1 MRVFCKKNRVL
12 AILYSFFSN
21 FVFIY
26 FLYSVYTKSLE
37 VIVDTNNDILAEYVG
52 ESREHLSHIEAI
64 FVGIQ
69 KTGETPPG
77 SINDLF
83 RAIHT
88 IKGSAGF
95 LGLTTIGT
103 LTHAMESLLDSL
115 REGRLEMTPP
125 ISEALIEGT
134 DMLNDMFD
142 DVDKSNNTDVNDLV
156 TTLKNLNSGTPAPA
170 PAPVADSA
178 PQAPH
183 EEPAPV
189 AAATAEPEKRSVED
203 VLSQFPEL
211 AAYVEQPG
219 KPAAPAK
226 EAKPAPVAKAEEP
239 KKAAAQT
246 QQGESNKHEDFLRIR
261 VDILD
266 RLMMLAGELVLVR
279 NQQLMH
285 LDQADAMFRSI
296 TQSLDSVTTEL
307 QETIMR
313 TRMQPIGTVFSR
325 FSRMVRELARKLGKQ
340 IDFASE
346 GDEVELDK
354 NILEAIGDPLT
365 HLIRNACD
373 HGIETPDDRVAN
385 GKPKAGKV
393 TLCAYHESGQIH
405 VDIKDNGKGLNRE
418 VIHRKVLEKRLKT
431 EDELSRMSDQ
441 DVINLVFLP
450 GFSTAAVV
458 TDVSGRGVGMDVV
471 KTGVEKFGGSV
482 SLSSIEGEGSTVKL
496 RLPLTLAIIPSLIV
510 QSGEERFA
518 IPQVNLEELVCL
530 YDKDAFTRIE
540 CAGAREVF
548 RLRDTL
554 LPMVRLRDALARE
567 KMFDEDTLSEVTEEN
582 SEARKEMAIK
592 YKEAEESGHS
602 VHYSLNFAVLR
613 SGNLRFGL
621 IIDHIHGSEEIV
633 VKPMHRAVKSITL
646 YSGATVLGDGKV
658 AMILDATGLA
668 RHYNVRD
675 VGGGKDGKKQQA
687 ATEDGAELRSLLLFS
702 NGGNEQF
709 GVSMQ
714 DVKRVEAI
722 ETAAIEKV
730 GSQEYITLDGIST
743 RVVRLEDGIQVQSS
757 VQPENMFFLIPQN
770 ARKPYGLLVEKL
782 IDSGHYEVKLNKE
795 SYQAEGVEGT
805 ALIKKKMTVLV
816 NLEQLMHL
824 VDGMWYGG
832 QV

>member
-1 MRVFCKKNRVL
+1 VE
-12 AILYSFFSN
+12 
-21 FVFIY
+21 
-26 FLYSVYTKSLE
+26 T
-37 VIVDTNNDILAEYVG
+37 DNDILAEYVE
-52 ESREHLSHIEAI
+52 ESREHLIKIEEI
-64 FVGIQ
+64 FEHIQ
-69 KTGETPPG
+69 KTGEVKLS
-77 SINDLF
+77 SINELF

-95 LGLTTIGT
+95 LGLISIGT

-115 REGRLEMTPP
+115 REGRLSITQPM
-125 ISEALIEGT
+125 SDALMEGT
-134 DMLNDMFD
+134 DMLSDMFD
-142 DVDKSNNTDVNDLV
+142 DVNKSNNTDVSELV
-156 TTLKNLNSGTPAPA
+156 SVLKALNSTAAVATLEPAPVLAAPVVEPAPEPVEQRSVADVLAQFPELAQFAEPEAAPAVQAPAPAA
-170 PAPVADSA
+170 PAPVA
-178 PQAPH
+178 
-183 EEPAPV
+183 PAPV
-189 AAATAEPEKRSVED
+189 TTAQVAPQDNKD
-203 VLSQFPEL
+203 ND
-211 AAYVEQPG
+211 
-219 KPAAPAK
+219 KP
-226 EAKPAPVAKAEEP
+226 
-239 KKAAAQT
+239 QDNS
-246 QQGESNKHEDFLRIR
+246 GKHEEFLRIK
-261 VDILD
+261 VDLLD

-285 LDQADAMFRSI
+285 LEQADSTFRSI

-325 FSRMVRELARKLGKQ
+325 YSRMVRELSRKLGKK
-340 IDFASE
+340 IDFVTE

-365 HLIRNACD
+365 HLVRNACD
-373 HGIETPDDRVAN
+373 HGIEDPDIRVAA
-385 GKPKAGKV
+385 GKSEFGKV
-393 TLCAYHESGQIH
+393 TLSAYHESGQIH
-405 VDIKDNGKGLNRE
+405 VDIKDNGKGLKVETIR
-418 VIHRKVLEKRLKT
+418 RKCLEKGLKT
-431 EDELSRMSDQ
+431 EDELSRMSVQ
-441 DVINLVFLP
+441 DILNLVLLP
-450 GFSTAAVV
+450 GFSTASSV

-482 SLSSIEGEGSTVKL
+482 SLTSVEGEGSVVKL

-510 QSGEERFA
+510 QSGDERFA

-554 LPMVRLRDALARE
+554 LPMVRLREALARE
-567 KMFDEDTLSEVTEEN
+567 KMFDEDALSEVTEQN
-582 SEARKEMAIK
+582 SEARKEMAVK
-592 YKEAEESGHS
+592 YKEAEESDHPI
-602 VHYSLNFAVLR
+602 HYSLNFAVLR
-613 SGNLRFGL
+613 SGSLRFGL
-621 IIDHIHGSEEIV
+621 IIDRIHGSEEIV
-633 VKPMHRAVKSITL
+633 VKPMHRAVKSIPL

-675 VGGGKDGKKQQA
+675 VGGGKDGKKQK
-687 ATEDGAELRSLLLFS
+687 ATAEDGTELRSLLLFS
-702 NGGNEQF
+702 NGGSEQF

-722 ETAAIEKV
+722 ETTAIERI
-730 GSQEYITLDGIST
+730 GSQEYITLDGVST
-743 RVVRLEDGIQVQSS
+743 RVVRLEDGLHVQSGS
-757 VQPENMFFLIPQN
+757 QPENMFFLIPQS

-832 QV
+832 QA

>member
-1 MRVFCKKNRVL
+1 VE
-12 AILYSFFSN
+12 
-21 FVFIY
+21 
-26 FLYSVYTKSLE
+26 T
-37 VIVDTNNDILAEYVG
+37 DNDILAEYVE
-52 ESREHLSHIEAI
+52 ESREHLSEIEAI
-64 FVGIQ
+64 FESIV
-69 KTGETPPG
+69 KTGEIEPG
-77 SINDLF
+77 AINVLF

-95 LGLTTIGT
+95 LGLTSIGT

-115 REGRLEMTPP
+115 RENRITLNQP
-125 ISEALIEGT
+125 IADALMEGT
-134 DMLNDMFD
+134 DILGDMFD
-142 DVDKSNNTDVNDLV
+142 DVNKSNEVDVSELV
-156 TTLKNLNSGTPAPA
+156 TTLKALNSDSGAPPTLAPAAPAPVAPAAQASAPAAPAPTPAPA
-170 PAPVADSA
+170 PAAAAPQERSVAD
-178 PQAPH
+178 
-183 EEPAPV
+183 
-189 AAATAEPEKRSVED
+189 
-203 VLSQFPEL
+203 VLKQFPEL
-211 AAYVEQPG
+211 AAYAPPEAAQAQPA
-219 KPAAPAK
+219 PAAPAP
-226 EAKPAPVAKAEEP
+226 AAPAPAAP
-239 KKAAAQT
+239 APAPAAPAAQHPAAQHSNGT
-246 QQGESNKHEDFLRIR
+246 AVPGHKEGESSKHEEFLRIK
-261 VDILD
+261 VDLLD

-285 LDQADAMFRSI
+285 LDQADTTLRSI

-325 FSRMVRELARKLGKQ
+325 YSRMTRDLARKLGKK
-340 IDFASE
+340 IDFVTE

-365 HLIRNACD
+365 HLVRNSCD
-373 HGIETPDDRVAN
+373 HGIEKPEERVAT
-385 GKPKAGKV
+385 GKPEVGKV
-393 TLCAYHESGQIH
+393 TLSAYHESGQIH
-405 VDIKDNGKGLNRE
+405 VDIKDNGKGMCRE
-418 VIHRKVLEKRLKT
+418 VIRRKCIEKKLKT
-431 EDELSRMSDQ
+431 DEELARMTDQ
-441 DVINLVFLP
+441 DILNLVFLP
-450 GFSTAAVV
+450 GFSTSTVIS
-458 TDVSGRGVGMDVV
+458 DVSGRGVGMDVV

-482 SLSSIEGEGSTVKL
+482 SLTSVEGEGSIVKL

-510 QSGEERFA
+510 QSGNERFA

-554 LPMVRLRDALARE
+554 LPMVRLREALARE
-567 KMFDEDTLSEVTEEN
+567 RMFDEEALSEVTEQN
-582 SEARKEMAIK
+582 SEARKELAVK
-592 YKEAEESGHS
+592 YKEAEEAGKPI
-602 VHYSLNFAVLR
+602 HYSLNFAVLR

-621 IIDHIHGSEEIV
+621 IIDRIHGSEEIV
-633 VKPMHRAVKSITL
+633 VKPMHRAVKGISL

-675 VGGGKDGKKQQA
+675 VGGGQDDNKQKTS
-687 ATEDGAELRSLLLFS
+687 TEDGIELRSLLLFS
-702 NGGNEQF
+702 NGGAEQF

-722 ETAAIEKV
+722 ETTSIERV
-730 GSQEYITLDGIST
+730 GSQEYITLDGVST
-743 RVVRLEDGIQVQSS
+743 RVVRLEDGLRVQAGE
-757 VQPENMFFLIPQN
+757 QPLNMFFLIPQN

-782 IDSGHYEVKLNKE
+782 IDSGHYEIKLNKE

-816 NLEQLMHL
+816 NLEQLMHI

-832 QV
+832 QA

>member
-1 MRVFCKKNRVL
+1 ME
-12 AILYSFFSN
+12 
-21 FVFIY
+21 
-26 FLYSVYTKSLE
+26 T
-37 VIVDTNNDILAEYVG
+37 DNDILAEYVE
-52 ESREHLSHIEAI
+52 ESREHLSHVEQI
-64 FVGIQ
+64 FVEIQ
-69 KTGETPPG
+69 KTGEVPSG

-95 LGLTTIGT
+95 LGLTGIGT

-115 REGRLEMTPP
+115 RENRLQMTKPVF
-125 ISEALIEGT
+125 EALMEGT
-134 DMLNDMFD
+134 DILGNMFD
-142 DVDKSNNTDVNDLV
+142 DVDNSNKTDTSELV
-156 TTLKNLNSGTPAPA
+156 ALLKKLNSDAPATAAPQPAPAAAAPA
-170 PAPVADSA
+170 PAA
-178 PQAPH
+178 
-183 EEPAPV
+183 PAP
-189 AAATAEPEKRSVED
+189 AAAPTAEPEKRSVAD
-203 VLSQFPEL
+203 VLKQFPEL
-211 AAYVEQPG
+211 AQYVPPEQAAAAAAPA
-219 KPAAPAK
+219 PAAPA
-226 EAKPAPVAKAEEP
+226 AAPVAPAPVAAPAAKKEEP
-239 KKAAAQT
+239 KKDAAAAASASVQVSE
-246 QQGESNKHEDFLRIR
+246 GPKHEEFLRIR

-285 LDQADAMFRSI
+285 SDQADATLRSI

-313 TRMQPIGTVFSR
+313 TRMQPIGTVFAR
-325 FSRMVRELARKLGKQ
+325 FSRMVRELARKLGKN
-340 IDFASE
+340 IDFATE

-365 HLIRNACD
+365 HLVRNACD
-373 HGIETPDDRVAN
+373 HGVEKPEERIAA
-385 GKPKAGKV
+385 GKTGPGKV
-393 TLCAYHESGQIH
+393 TLSAYHESGQIH
-405 VDIKDNGKGLNRE
+405 VDIKDNGKGMNHE
-418 VIHRKVLEKRLKT
+418 VIRRKVLEKKLKT
-431 EDELSRMSDQ
+431 EEELARMSEQ
-441 DVINLVFLP
+441 DLLNLIFLP
-450 GFSTAAVV
+450 GFSTATVI

-471 KTGVEKFGGSV
+471 KTGVEKFGGTVSV
-482 SLSSIEGEGSTVKL
+482 STVEGEGSTIKL

-510 QSGEERFA
+510 QSGNERFA

-530 YDKDAFTRIE
+530 YDKDAFTRVE

-554 LPMVRLRDALARE
+554 LPMVRLKEALARE
-567 KMFDEDTLSEVTEEN
+567 KMFDEDALSVVTEQN
-582 SEARKEMAIK
+582 SEIRKELADK
-592 YKEAEESGHS
+592 YKEAEEAGHPI
-602 VHYSLNFAVLR
+602 HYSLNFAVLR

-633 VKPMHRAVKSITL
+633 VKPMHRAVKSIAL

-675 VGGGKDGKKQQA
+675 VSGGKEENKKQK
-687 ATEDGAELRSLLLFS
+687 TTMEDGAELRSLLLFS

-714 DVKRVEAI
+714 DVKRVEAV
-722 ETAAIEKV
+722 ETSAIEKI
-730 GSQEYITLDGIST
+730 GSQEYITLDGVST
-743 RVVRLEDGIQVQSS
+743 RVMRLEDGLRVQSS
-757 VQPENMFFLIPQN
+757 SQPENMFFLIPQN
-770 ARKPYGLLVEKL
+770 ARKPYGLLIEKL
-782 IDSGHYEVKLNKE
+782 IDSGHYEVKLNKD
-795 SYQAEGVEGT
+795 SYQADGVEGT

>member
-1 MRVFCKKNRVL
+1 V
-12 AILYSFFSN
+12 
-21 FVFIY
+21 
-26 FLYSVYTKSLE
+26 E
-37 VIVDTNNDILAEYVG
+37 TNNDILAEYVE
-52 ESREHLSHIEAI
+52 ESREHLSQVESI

-69 KTGETPPG
+69 KSGEVPPG
-77 SINDLF
+77 SIDELF

-95 LGLTTIGT
+95 LGLLSIGT
-103 LTHAMESLLDSL
+103 LTHAMESLLDSV
-115 REGRLEMTPP
+115 REGRLEMTPQ

-134 DMLNDMFD
+134 DALNDMFD
-142 DVDKSNNTDVNDLV
+142 DVNKSNETDVSGLV
-156 TTLKNLNSGTPAPA
+156 SVIVGLNSGTAPAAVPAPQAPKPEPKAAKHAKAEAKKAPEPAAETVEKRSVSDVLAQFPELAEYVPPEQAAAAAASPA
-170 PAPVADSA
+170 PAPVAQEQPKKEAQQSSQ
-178 PQAPH
+178 PGEKH
-183 EEPAPV
+183 EE
-189 AAATAEPEKRSVED
+189 
-203 VLSQFPEL
+203 
-211 AAYVEQPG
+211 
-219 KPAAPAK
+219 
-226 EAKPAPVAKAEEP
+226 
-239 KKAAAQT
+239 
-246 QQGESNKHEDFLRIR
+246 FLRIR

-285 LDQADAMFRSI
+285 LDQGDSTLRSI

-340 IDFASE
+340 IDFVSE

-365 HLIRNACD
+365 HLVRNACD
-373 HGIETPDDRVAN
+373 HGVEKQEDRAA
-385 GKPKAGKV
+385 AGKTEPGKV
-393 TLCAYHESGQIH
+393 VLSAYHESGQIH
-405 VDIKDNGKGLNRE
+405 VDIKDNGRGMSRD
-418 VIHRKVLEKRLKT
+418 VIRRKVLEKRLKT
-431 EDELSRMSDQ
+431 EDELSRMGDQ
-441 DVINLVFLP
+441 DLLNLVFLP
-450 GFSTAAVV
+450 GFSTATAI

-471 KTGVEKFGGSV
+471 KTGVEKFGGTV
-482 SLSSIEGEGSTVKL
+482 SLSSIEGQGSVVKL

-510 QSGEERFA
+510 QSGDERFA

-554 LPMVRLRDALARE
+554 LPMVRLREALARV
-567 KMFDEDTLSEVTEEN
+567 KMFDEETLSEVTEKN
-582 SEARKEMAIK
+582 SEVRKEMADK
-592 YKEAEESGHS
+592 YQEAEDSGHPI
-602 VHYSLNFAVLR
+602 HYSLNFAVLR

-633 VKPMHRAVKSITL
+633 VKPMHRAVKGITL

-675 VGGGKDGKKQQA
+675 VGGGKDSKKQQA
-687 ATEDGAELRSLLLFS
+687 TMEDGSELRSLLLFS
-702 NGGNEQF
+702 NGGSEQF

-722 ETAAIEKV
+722 ETSAIEKV
-730 GSQEYITLDGIST
+730 GAQEYITLDGVST
-743 RVVRLEDGIQVQSS
+743 RVVRLEDGLRVQSS
-757 VQPENMFFLIPQN
+757 SQPENMFFLIPQN

-816 NLEQLMHL
+816 NLDQLMHL

-832 QV
+832 QA

>member
-1 MRVFCKKNRVL
+1 VE
-12 AILYSFFSN
+12 
-21 FVFIY
+21 
-26 FLYSVYTKSLE
+26 T
-37 VIVDTNNDILAEYVG
+37 DNDILAEYVE
-52 ESREHLSHIEAI
+52 ESREHLSHVEEI
-64 FVGIQ
+64 FENIQ
-69 KTGETPPG
+69 KTGEVKL
-77 SINDLF
+77 SSVNDLF

-95 LGLTTIGT
+95 LGLTSIGT

-115 REGRLEMTPP
+115 REGRLSVSQP
-125 ISEALIEGT
+125 ISDALMEGT
-134 DMLNDMFD
+134 DMLSEMFD
-142 DVDKSNNTDVNDLV
+142 DVNKSNSVDVSELV
-156 TTLKNLNSGTPAPA
+156 ATLKTLNSDTPAAPA
-170 PAPVADSA
+170 APVASAAPEPAPQATPA
-178 PQAPH
+178 PQAP
-183 EEPAPV
+183 
-189 AAATAEPEKRSVED
+189 AAEAEPEKRSVAD
-203 VLSQFPEL
+203 VLAQFPEL
-211 AAYVEQPG
+211 SRFVTPEQAAETKAAPTAPPAVAPAPPPKQ
-219 KPAAPAK
+219 AAPAG
-226 EAKPAPVAKAEEP
+226 PAT
-239 KKAAAQT
+239 QT
-246 QQGESNKHEDFLRIR
+246 NDAPASQDKHEEFLRIK
-261 VDILD
+261 VDLLD

-285 LDQADAMFRSI
+285 LEQADATLRSI

-325 FSRMVRELARKLGKQ
+325 FSRMVRDLSRKLNKK
-340 IDFASE
+340 IDFATE

-365 HLIRNACD
+365 HLVRNACD
-373 HGIETPDDRVAN
+373 HGVERPEERLAAGKSET
-385 GKPKAGKV
+385 GKV
-393 TLCAYHESGQIH
+393 TLSAYHESGQIH
-405 VDIKDNGKGLNRE
+405 VDIKDNGKGMSRE
-418 VIHRKVLEKRLKT
+418 VIRRKVLEKKLKT
-431 EDELSRMSDQ
+431 EDELARMNDQ
-441 DVINLVFLP
+441 DLINLVLLP
-450 GFSTAAVV
+450 GFSTASEI

-482 SLSSIEGEGSTVKL
+482 SLTTVEGEGSVIKL

-510 QSGEERFA
+510 QSGNERFA

-554 LPMVRLRDALARE
+554 LPMVRLREALARE
-567 KMFDEDTLSEVTEEN
+567 RMFDEDALSEVTDQN
-582 SEARKEMAIK
+582 SEARKEMGIK
-592 YKEAEESGHS
+592 YKEAEESGHTI
-602 VHYSLNFAVLR
+602 HYSLNFAVLR

-621 IIDHIHGSEEIV
+621 IIDRIHGSEEIV
-633 VKPMHRAVKSITL
+633 VKPMHRAVKSIPL

-675 VGGGKDGKKQQA
+675 VGGGKDSKKQKA
-687 ATEDGAELRSLLLFS
+687 VVEDGTELRSLLLFS
-702 NGGNEQF
+702 NGGSEQF

-722 ETAAIEKV
+722 ETAAIERV
-730 GSQEYITLDGIST
+730 GSQEYITLDGVST
-743 RVVRLEDGIQVQSS
+743 RVVRLEDGLRVQSS
-757 VQPENMFFLIPQN
+757 SQPENMFFLIPQN

-832 QV
+832 QA

>member
-1 MRVFCKKNRVL
+1 VE
-12 AILYSFFSN
+12 
-21 FVFIY
+21 
-26 FLYSVYTKSLE
+26 T
-37 VIVDTNNDILAEYVG
+37 DNDILAEYVE
-52 ESREHLSHIEAI
+52 ESREHLSHIEEI
-64 FVGIQ
+64 FESIQ
-69 KTGETPPG
+69 KTGKVKRN

-95 LGLTTIGT
+95 LGLTSIGT
-103 LTHAMESLLDSL
+103 LTHSMESLLDSM
-115 REGRLEMTPP
+115 REGRLTINQP
-125 ISEALIEGT
+125 ISDALMQGT
-134 DMLNDMFD
+134 DMLSDMFD
-142 DVDKSNNTDVNDLV
+142 DVNKSNSVDVSALVNTINS
-156 TTLKNLNSGTPAPA
+156 LNSGKADSAPPPADQPSPVQQEEQAPQETRSVKDVLAQFPELAGSLTPEQAAEANIAKPAAPAPA
-170 PAPVADSA
+170 PAPV
-178 PQAPH
+178 
-183 EEPAPV
+183 PV
-189 AAATAEPEKRSVED
+189 AAAAP
-203 VLSQFPEL
+203 
-211 AAYVEQPG
+211 
-219 KPAAPAK
+219 KP
-226 EAKPAPVAKAEEP
+226 VDSS
-239 KKAAAQT
+239 AQSADT
-246 QQGESNKHEDFLRIR
+246 STEGSKHEEFLRIK
-261 VDILD
+261 VDLLD

-279 NQQLMH
+279 NQQLMN
-285 LDQADAMFRSI
+285 LEQADATLRSV

-325 FSRMVRELARKLGKQ
+325 FSRMVREISRKLGKK
-340 IDFASE
+340 IDFVTE

-365 HLIRNACD
+365 HLVRNACD
-373 HGIETPDDRVAN
+373 HGIESPQERLAARKGDTGQV
-385 GKPKAGKV
+385 V
-393 TLCAYHESGQIH
+393 LSAYHESGQIH

-418 VIHRKVLEKRLKT
+418 AIRHKCLEKHLKT
-431 EDELSRMSDQ
+431 EDELSRMSEQ
-441 DVINLVFLP
+441 DLLNLVFLP
-450 GFSTAAVV
+450 GFSTASKI

-482 SLSSIEGEGSTVKL
+482 SLTSVEGEGSVVKL

-554 LPMVRLRDALARE
+554 LPMVRLREALARE
-567 KMFDEDTLSEVTEEN
+567 RMFDEEALSEVTEQN
-582 SEARKEMAIK
+582 SEARKEMAGK
-592 YKEAEESGHS
+592 FKEAEDSGHS
-602 VHYSLNFAVLR
+602 IHYSLNFAVLR

-621 IIDHIHGSEEIV
+621 IIDRIHGSEEIV
-633 VKPMHRAVKSITL
+633 VKPMHRAVKSIPL

-675 VGGGKDGKKQQA
+675 VSGGKDNKKQKIVGEEG
-687 ATEDGAELRSLLLFS
+687 TELRSLLLFS
-702 NGGNEQF
+702 NGGKEQF

-714 DVKRVEAI
+714 DVKRVESVETVAI
-722 ETAAIEKV
+722 ERV
-730 GSQEYITLDGIST
+730 GSQEYITLDGVST
-743 RVVRLEDGIQVQSS
+743 RVVRLEDGLSVQGSS
-757 VQPENMFFLIPQN
+757 QPENMFFLIPQN

-782 IDSGHYEVKLNKE
+782 IDSGHYNVKLNKE

-805 ALIKKKMTVLV
+805 TLIKKKMTVLV

-832 QV
+832 QT

>member
-1 MRVFCKKNRVL
+1 VE
-12 AILYSFFSN
+12 
-21 FVFIY
+21 
-26 FLYSVYTKSLE
+26 T
-37 VIVDTNNDILAEYVG
+37 DNDILAEYVE
-52 ESREHLSHIEAI
+52 ESREHLTHIEEI
-64 FVGIQ
+64 FETLQ
-69 KTGETPPG
+69 KTGEISLS

-95 LGLTTIGT
+95 LGLTSIGT

-115 REGRLEMTPP
+115 REGRLSITQP
-125 ISEALIEGT
+125 ISDTLMEGT
-134 DMLNDMFD
+134 DRLSEMFEN
-142 DVDKSNNTDVNDLV
+142 VDTSNNVDVSDLV
-156 TTLKNLNSGTPAPA
+156 SVLKGLNSGTAAPA
-170 PAPVADSA
+170 PAPEAAAAPAPEAAAPAPA
-178 PQAPH
+178 PQAPST
-183 EEPAPV
+183 ED
-189 AAATAEPEKRSVED
+189 KRSVAD
-203 VLSQFPEL
+203 VLAQFPEL
-211 AAYVEQPG
+211 AAHISPEQAAEAKTAPA
-219 KPAAPAK
+219 AAPAPAPAAAAPAPK
-226 EAKPAPVAKAEEP
+226 PAEAAHAAAKPANAPS
-239 KKAAAQT
+239 T
-246 QQGESNKHEDFLRIR
+246 SDGKHEEFLRIK
-261 VDILD
+261 VDLLD

-285 LDQADAMFRSI
+285 LEQADATLRSI

-325 FSRMVRELARKLGKQ
+325 YSRIVRDLSRKLSKK
-340 IDFASE
+340 IDFVTE

-365 HLIRNACD
+365 HLVRNACD
-373 HGIETPDDRVAN
+373 HGVETPEERLAE
-385 GKPKAGKV
+385 GKTDNGKV
-393 TLCAYHESGQIH
+393 TLSAYHESGQIH
-405 VDIKDNGKGLNRE
+405 VDIKDNGKGMSRE
-418 VIHRKVLEKRLKT
+418 RIRSKTLEKNLKT
-431 EDELSRMSDQ
+431 EDELSRMSEQ
-441 DVINLVFLP
+441 DLLNLVFLP
-450 GFSTAAVV
+450 GFSTAEKL

-482 SLSSIEGEGSTVKL
+482 SLSSVEGEGSVVKL

-510 QSGEERFA
+510 QSGDERFA

-554 LPMVRLRDALARE
+554 LPMVRLREALARE
-567 KMFDEDTLSEVTEEN
+567 RMFDEDALSEVTDQN
-582 SEARKEMAIK
+582 SEARKEMSEK
-592 YKEAEESGHS
+592 YKDAEEHGHS
-602 VHYSLNFAVLR
+602 IHYSLNFAVLR

-621 IIDHIHGSEEIV
+621 IIDRIHGSEEIV
-633 VKPMHRAVKSITL
+633 VKPMHRAVKSIPL

-675 VGGGKDGKKQQA
+675 VGGGKDNKKQTTMA
-687 ATEDGAELRSLLLFS
+687 EDGTELRSLLLFS
-702 NGGNEQF
+702 NGGSEQF

-714 DVKRVEAI
+714 DVKRVEAV
-722 ETAAIEKV
+722 ETSAIERV

-743 RVVRLEDGIQVQSS
+743 RVVRLEDGLHIQSS
-757 VQPENMFFLIPQN
+757 SQPENMFFLIPQN

-832 QV
+832 QA

>member
-1 MRVFCKKNRVL
+1 ME
-12 AILYSFFSN
+12 
-21 FVFIY
+21 
-26 FLYSVYTKSLE
+26 T
-37 VIVDTNNDILAEYVG
+37 DNDILAEYIE
-52 ESREHLSHIEAI
+52 ESREHLSHVEQI
-64 FVGIQ
+64 FVEIQ
-69 KTGETPPG
+69 KTGEVSPG

-95 LGLTTIGT
+95 LGLTGIGT
-103 LTHAMESLLDSL
+103 LTHTMESLLDSL
-115 REGRLEMTPP
+115 REGRLSMTEQ
-125 ISEALIEGT
+125 ITEALIEGT
-134 DMLNDMFD
+134 DILNDMFD
-142 DVDKSNNTDVNDLV
+142 DVDNSNNRDTSELIAL
-156 TTLKNLNSGTPAPA
+156 LKNLNSGAPAPAAPQPAPAAAAPAPA
-170 PAPVADSA
+170 PAAAPEGTRSVAD
-178 PQAPH
+178 
-183 EEPAPV
+183 
-189 AAATAEPEKRSVED
+189 
-203 VLSQFPEL
+203 VLNQFPEL
-211 AAYVEQPG
+211 AQYVTPEQQAEAAKAPAAAAPA
-219 KPAAPAK
+219 PAAPAPAPAAAPAP
-226 EAKPAPVAKAEEP
+226 EAKKEEP
-239 KKAAAQT
+239 KKDAAAAQAT
-246 QQGESNKHEDFLRIR
+246 EGSKHEEFLRIR

-285 LDQADAMFRSI
+285 LDQADATLRSI

-325 FSRMVRELARKLGKQ
+325 FSRVVRELSRKLGKN
-340 IDFASE
+340 IDFVTE

-365 HLIRNACD
+365 HLVRNACD
-373 HGIETPDDRVAN
+373 HGIEKPEDRKAA
-385 GKPKAGKV
+385 GKTEPGKV
-393 TLCAYHESGQIH
+393 TLSAYHESGQIH
-405 VDIKDNGKGLNRE
+405 VDIKDNGKGMNRD
-418 VIHRKVLEKRLKT
+418 VIRRKVLEKKLKT
-431 EDELSRMSDQ
+431 EDELARMTEADLL
-441 DVINLVFLP
+441 NLIFLP
-450 GFSTAAVV
+450 GFSTATVI

-471 KTGVEKFGGSV
+471 KTGVEKFGGTV
-482 SLSSIEGEGSTVKL
+482 SLTSVEGEGSTVKL

-510 QSGEERFA
+510 QSGNERFA

-554 LPMVRLRDALARE
+554 LPMVRLKEALARE
-567 KMFDEDTLSEVTEEN
+567 KIFDEDSLSAVTEQN
-582 SEARKEMAIK
+582 SEARKELADK
-592 YKEAEESGHS
+592 YKEAEEAGHPI
-602 VHYSLNFAVLR
+602 HYSLNFAVLR
-613 SGNLRFGL
+613 SANLRFGL
-621 IIDHIHGSEEIV
+621 IIDRIHGSEEIV
-633 VKPMHRAVKSITL
+633 VKPMHRAVKSISL

-675 VGGGKDGKKQQA
+675 VSGGRDESKKQK
-687 ATEDGAELRSLLLFS
+687 TTMDDGAELRSLLLFS

-714 DVKRVEAI
+714 DVKRVEAV
-722 ETAAIEKV
+722 ETSTIEKI
-730 GSQEYITLDGIST
+730 GSQEYITLDGVST
-743 RVVRLEDGIQVQSS
+743 RVMRLEDGLRVQSS
-757 VQPENMFFLIPQN
+757 SQPENMFFLIPQN

-795 SYQAEGVEGT
+795 SYQADGVEGT

>member
-1 MRVFCKKNRVL
+1 VE
-12 AILYSFFSN
+12 
-21 FVFIY
+21 
-26 FLYSVYTKSLE
+26 T
-37 VIVDTNNDILAEYVG
+37 DNDILAEYVE
-52 ESREHLSHIEAI
+52 ESRDHLSSIEGI
-64 FVGIQ
+64 FESIQ
-69 KTGETPPG
+69 KTGEVKLN

-83 RAIHT
+83 RSIHT

-95 LGLTTIGT
+95 LGLTSIGT

-115 REGRLEMTPP
+115 REGRLSMTQP
-125 ISEALIEGT
+125 ISDILMEGT
-134 DMLNDMFD
+134 DILGDMFD
-142 DVDKSNNTDVNDLV
+142 DVNQSNNFDVSELV
-156 TTLKNLNSGTPAPA
+156 ARLKDLNSGTDAPA
-170 PAPVADSA
+170 TVSA
-178 PQAPH
+178 PQAPQPASQAPQ
-183 EEPAPV
+183 PAPQ
-189 AAATAEPEKRSVED
+189 APQPAPQAPQDAPKAATGETGKRSVAD

-211 AAYVEQPG
+211 AQNAPPEQ
-219 KPAAPAK
+219 AAEAK
-226 EAKPAPVAKAEEP
+226 TTKAAKPAVAASSKTPSPALP
-239 KKAAAQT
+239 TSPQD
-246 QQGESNKHEDFLRIR
+246 KHEEFLRIK
-261 VDILD
+261 VDLLD

-285 LDQADAMFRSI
+285 LEHADSTFRSI

-325 FSRMVRELARKLGKQ
+325 FSRMVRDLSRKLNKK
-340 IDFASE
+340 IDLVTE

-373 HGIETPDDRVAN
+373 HGIETPEERIA
-385 GKPKAGKV
+385 AGKNDTGKV
-393 TLCAYHESGQIH
+393 VLSAYHESGQIH
-405 VDIKDNGKGLNRE
+405 VDIKDNGQGMNRE
-418 VIHRKVLEKRLKT
+418 VIRRKVLEKKLKT

-441 DVINLVFLP
+441 DLINLVCLP
-450 GFSTAAVV
+450 GFSTSEKI
-458 TDVSGRGVGMDVV
+458 TEVSGRGVGMDVV

-482 SLSSIEGEGSTVKL
+482 SLSSVEGEGSTIKL

-554 LPMVRLRDALARE
+554 LPMVRLREALARE
-567 KMFDEDTLSEVTEEN
+567 RIFDEEALSEVTDQN
-582 SEARKEMAIK
+582 SEARKEMSVK
-592 YKEAEESGHS
+592 YKEAEDSGHS
-602 VHYSLNFAVLR
+602 IHYSLNFAVLR

-621 IIDHIHGSEEIV
+621 IIDRIHGSEEIV
-633 VKPMHRAVKSITL
+633 VKPMHRAVKSIPL

-675 VGGGKDGKKQQA
+675 VGGKKDSKKQKTT
-687 ATEDGAELRSLLLFS
+687 TEEGTELRSLLLFS
-702 NGGNEQF
+702 NGGSEQF

-722 ETAAIEKV
+722 ETTAIERV
-730 GSQEYITLDGIST
+730 GSQEYITLDGVST
-743 RVVRLEDGIQVQSS
+743 RVVRLEDGLRVQSS
-757 VQPENMFFLIPQN
+757 SQPENMFFLIPQN

-816 NLEQLMHL
+816 NLEQLVHL

-832 QV
+832 QA

>member
-1 MRVFCKKNRVL
+1 ME
-12 AILYSFFSN
+12 
-21 FVFIY
+21 
-26 FLYSVYTKSLE
+26 T
-37 VIVDTNNDILAEYVG
+37 DNDILAEYVE
-52 ESREHLSHIEAI
+52 ESREHLSRMETL
-64 FVGIQ
+64 FVSIQ
-69 KTGETPPG
+69 KTGDVPPG
-77 SINDLF
+77 TINDLF

-95 LGLTTIGT
+95 LGLTSIGT

-115 REGRLEMTPP
+115 RENRLKMTQP
-125 ISEALIEGT
+125 IAEALVEGN
-134 DMLNDMFD
+134 DILNEMFD
-142 DVDKSNNTDVNDLV
+142 DVNKSNSMNVNDLV
-156 TTLKNLNSGTPAPA
+156 VLLKNLNTSPPGESVATAPVNAAAPAAVAPA
-170 PAPVADSA
+170 PAA
-178 PQAPH
+178 P
-183 EEPAPV
+183 
-189 AAATAEPEKRSVED
+189 AAAAEQRSVSD

-211 AAYVEQPG
+211 AEFVTPEQKSAMNAPAPTAAAPVAA
-219 KPAAPAK
+219 PAAPAPV
-226 EAKPAPVAKAEEP
+226 AAAPAP
-239 KKAAAQT
+239 AAAHPAPALHDAPSAALH
-246 QQGESNKHEDFLRIR
+246 GGSSEKHEEFLRIR

-285 LDQADAMFRSI
+285 SEQADPTLRSI

-325 FSRMVRELARKLGKQ
+325 FSRMVRDLSRKLGKT
-340 IDFASE
+340 IDFVTE

-365 HLIRNACD
+365 HLVRNACD
-373 HGIETPDDRVAN
+373 HGVEKDEIRKEEGKTEPGRV
-385 GKPKAGKV
+385 V
-393 TLCAYHESGQIH
+393 LSAYHESGQIH

-418 VIHRKVLEKRLKT
+418 LIRRKVLDKKLKT
-431 EDELSRMSDQ
+431 EDELARMTDQ
-441 DVINLVFLP
+441 DLINLVFLP
-450 GFSTAAVV
+450 GFSTASVI

-482 SLSSIEGEGSTVKL
+482 FISSIEGQGSTVKL

-530 YDKDAFTRIE
+530 YDKDSFTRIE

-554 LPMVRLRDALARE
+554 LPMVRLRESLARE
-567 KMFDEDTLSEVTEEN
+567 RIFDEDALSEVTEQN
-582 SEARKEMAIK
+582 SEARKELATK
-592 YKEAEESGHS
+592 YKEAEESGHPIHCS
-602 VHYSLNFAVLR
+602 VNFAVLR
-613 SGNLRFGL
+613 AGNLRFGL
-621 IIDHIHGSEEIV
+621 IIDRIHGSEEIV
-633 VKPMHRAVKSITL
+633 VKPMHRAVKSISL

-658 AMILDATGLA
+658 AMILDAMGLA

-675 VGGGKDGKKQQA
+675 VNGGKDTDDNKKMSA
-687 ATEDGAELRSLLLFS
+687 VEDGAELRSLLLFS

-722 ETAAIEKV
+722 STLNIERV

-743 RVVRLEDGIQVQSS
+743 RVVRLEDGLNVQSGS
-757 VQPENMFFLIPQN
+757 QPENMFLLIPQN

-832 QV
+832 QA

>member
-1 MRVFCKKNRVL
+1 ILITEVFVE
-12 AILYSFFSN
+12 
-21 FVFIY
+21 
-26 FLYSVYTKSLE
+26 T
-37 VIVDTNNDILAEYVG
+37 DNDILAEYVE
-52 ESREHLSHIEAI
+52 ESREHLIKIEEI
-64 FVGIQ
+64 FEHIQ
-69 KTGETPPG
+69 KTGEVKLN
-77 SINDLF
+77 SINELF

-95 LGLTTIGT
+95 LGLTSIGT

-115 REGRLEMTPP
+115 REGRLSITQPM
-125 ISEALIEGT
+125 SDALMEGT
-134 DMLNDMFD
+134 DMLSDMFD
-142 DVDKSNNTDVNDLV
+142 DVNKSNNVNVSELV
-156 TTLKNLNSGTPAPA
+156 TILKDLNSGNVPEAVAPA
-170 PAPVADSA
+170 P
-178 PQAPH
+178 QAQ
-183 EEPAPV
+183 
-189 AAATAEPEKRSVED
+189 AEPEPVEEKRSVAD
-203 VLSQFPEL
+203 VLAQFPEL
-211 AAYVEQPG
+211 AQFAAAEPA
-219 KPAAPAK
+219 PAAPASEPK
-226 EAKPAPVAKAEEP
+226 PVATPTPAAPAP
-239 KKAAAQT
+239 T
-246 QQGESNKHEDFLRIR
+246 QDDGSKQQENGGKHEEFLRIK
-261 VDILD
+261 VDLLD

-285 LDQADAMFRSI
+285 LEQADSTFRSI

-325 FSRMVRELARKLGKQ
+325 FSRMVRELSRKLGKK
-340 IDFASE
+340 IDFETE

-365 HLIRNACD
+365 HLVRNACD
-373 HGIETPDDRVAN
+373 HGVENPEDRIAA
-385 GKPKAGKV
+385 GKSEFGKV
-393 TLCAYHESGQIH
+393 TLSAYHESGQIH
-405 VDIKDNGKGLNRE
+405 VDIKDDGKGLKKE
-418 VIHRKVLEKRLKT
+418 VIRRKCLEKGLKT
-431 EDELSRMSDQ
+431 EDEISRMSEQ
-441 DVINLVFLP
+441 DILNLVLLP
-450 GFSTAAVV
+450 GFSTASSI

-482 SLSSIEGEGSTVKL
+482 SLTSIEGEGSVVKL

-510 QSGEERFA
+510 QSGDERFA

-554 LPMVRLRDALARE
+554 LPMVRLREALARE
-567 KMFDEDTLSEVTEEN
+567 KMFDEDTLSEVTEQN
-582 SEARKEMAIK
+582 SEARKEMAEK
-592 YKEAEESGHS
+592 YKEAEEGGHPI
-602 VHYSLNFAVLR
+602 HYSLNFAVLR
-613 SGNLRFGL
+613 SGSLRFGL
-621 IIDHIHGSEEIV
+621 IIDRIHGSEEIV
-633 VKPMHRAVKSITL
+633 VKPMHRAVKSIPL

-675 VGGGKDGKKQQA
+675 VGGGKDNKKQKA
-687 ATEDGAELRSLLLFS
+687 TTEDGTELRSLLLFS
-702 NGGNEQF
+702 NGGKEQF

-722 ETAAIEKV
+722 ETVAIERI
-730 GSQEYITLDGIST
+730 GSQEYITLDGVST
-743 RVVRLEDGIQVQSS
+743 RVVRLEDGLHVQSS
-757 VQPENMFFLIPQN
+757 EQPENMFFLIPQN

-832 QV
+832 QA

>member
-1 MRVFCKKNRVL
+1 ME
-12 AILYSFFSN
+12 
-21 FVFIY
+21 
-26 FLYSVYTKSLE
+26 T
-37 VIVDTNNDILAEYVG
+37 DNDILAEYIE
-52 ESREHLSHIEAI
+52 ESREHLSHVEQI
-64 FVGIQ
+64 FVEIQ
-69 KTGETPPG
+69 KTGQVSPG

-95 LGLTTIGT
+95 LGLTGIGT
-103 LTHAMESLLDSL
+103 LTHTMESLLDSL
-115 REGRLEMTPP
+115 RENRLAMTEQ
-125 ISEALIEGT
+125 ITEALIEGT
-134 DMLNDMFD
+134 DILNDMFD
-142 DVDKSNNTDVNDLV
+142 DVDNSNSRDTSALIAL
-156 TTLKNLNSGTPAPA
+156 LKNLNSGAPA
-170 PAPVADSA
+170 PAA
-178 PQAPH
+178 PQPAAAA
-183 EEPAPV
+183 PAP
-189 AAATAEPEKRSVED
+189 AAAPAAAPEEKRSVAD
-203 VLSQFPEL
+203 VLNQFPEL
-211 AAYVEQPG
+211 AQYVTPEQQAEAAKAAPAAAAPA
-219 KPAAPAK
+219 PAAPPPPAAAAK
-226 EAKPAPVAKAEEP
+226 KEEP
-239 KKAAAQT
+239 KKDAGAPSAE
-246 QQGESNKHEDFLRIR
+246 GSKHEEFLRIR

-285 LDQADAMFRSI
+285 LDQADATLRSI

-325 FSRMVRELARKLGKQ
+325 FSRVVRELSRKLSKN
-340 IDFASE
+340 IEFVTE

-365 HLIRNACD
+365 HLVRNACD
-373 HGIETPDDRVAN
+373 HGIEKPEDRKA
-385 GKPKAGKV
+385 AGKTDPGRV
-393 TLCAYHESGQIH
+393 TLSAYHESGQIH
-405 VDIKDNGKGLNRE
+405 VDIKDNGKGMNRD
-418 VIHRKVLEKRLKT
+418 VIRRKVLEKKLKT
-431 EDELSRMSDQ
+431 EDELARMSEADLL
-441 DVINLVFLP
+441 NLIFLP
-450 GFSTAAVV
+450 GFSTAQVI

-471 KTGVEKFGGSV
+471 KTGVEKFGGTV
-482 SLSSIEGEGSTVKL
+482 SLTSVEGEGSTVKL

-510 QSGEERFA
+510 QSGNERFA
-518 IPQVNLEELVCL
+518 IAQGNLEGLGCL
-530 YDKDAFTRIE
+530 YDTDAFTRVE

-554 LPMVRLRDALARE
+554 LPRVRLKEALARE
-567 KMFDEDTLSEVTEEN
+567 KMFDEDALSVVTEQN
-582 SEARKEMAIK
+582 SEARKELADK
-592 YKEAEESGHS
+592 YKEAEEAGHPI
-602 VHYSLNFAVLR
+602 HYSLNFAVLR

-633 VKPMHRAVKSITL
+633 VKPMHRAVKGISL

-675 VGGGKDGKKQQA
+675 VSGGREEGKKQK
-687 ATEDGAELRSLLLFS
+687 TTMDDGTELRSLLLFS

-714 DVKRVEAI
+714 DVKRVEAV
-722 ETAAIEKV
+722 ETSSIEKI
-730 GSQEYITLDGIST
+730 GAQEYITLDGVST
-743 RVVRLEDGIQVQSS
+743 RVVRLEDGLRVQSS
-757 VQPENMFFLIPQN
+757 SQPENMFFLIPQN
-770 ARKPYGLLVEKL
+770 ARKPYGLLIEKL
-782 IDSGHYEVKLNKE
+782 IDSGHYEVKLNRD
-795 SYQAEGVEGT
+795 SYQADGVEGT

>member
-1 MRVFCKKNRVL
+1 VETDK
-12 AILYSFFSN
+12 
-21 FVFIY
+21 
-26 FLYSVYTKSLE
+26 
-37 VIVDTNNDILAEYVG
+37 DNDILAEYVE
-52 ESREHLSHIEAI
+52 ESREHLSHMEQI

-69 KTGETPPG
+69 KTGEIPSG

-88 IKGSAGF
+88 IKGSSGF
-95 LGLTTIGT
+95 LGLTVIGT

-115 REGRLEMTPP
+115 RENRLPMTSQ
-125 ISEALIEGT
+125 ITEALIEGT
-134 DMLNDMFD
+134 DILNNMFD
-142 DVDKSNNTDVNDLV
+142 DVNKSNGVDVNELV
-156 TTLKNLNSGTPAPA
+156 ATLKALNSDGSVPQASQP
-170 PAPVADSA
+170 A
-178 PQAPH
+178 PQAS
-183 EEPAPV
+183 PV
-189 AAATAEPEKRSVED
+189 PTDEAEKRSVAD
-203 VLSQFPEL
+203 VLNQFPEL
-211 AAYVEQPG
+211 ADLVTPEQL
-219 KPAAPAK
+219 
-226 EAKPAPVAKAEEP
+226 AED
-239 KKAAAQT
+239 KKVQKVQKTQKAAIQAQAAKKEDVKKDANV
-246 QQGESNKHEDFLRIR
+246 QQATDGRHEEFLRIR

-285 LDQADAMFRSI
+285 LDQADTMFRSI

-325 FSRMVRELARKLGKQ
+325 YSRMVRDLARKLSKN
-340 IDFASE
+340 IDFVTE

-365 HLIRNACD
+365 HLVRNACD
-373 HGIETPDDRVAN
+373 HGIEKPEERAAA
-385 GKPKAGKV
+385 GKTEPGKV
-393 TLCAYHESGQIH
+393 TLSAYHESGQIH
-405 VDIKDNGKGLNRE
+405 VDIKDNGSGLNRE
-418 VIHRKVLEKRLKT
+418 VIRRKVLDKRLKT
-431 EDELSRMSDQ
+431 EDELSRMSEQ
-441 DVINLVFLP
+441 DLLNLVFLP
-450 GFSTAAVV
+450 GFSTATVI

-471 KTGVEKFGGSV
+471 KTGVEKFGGTV
-482 SLSSIEGEGSTVKL
+482 SLSSIEGEGSVVKL

-510 QSGEERFA
+510 QSGNERFA

-554 LPMVRLRDALARE
+554 LPMVRLKEALSHE
-567 KMFDEDTLSEVTEEN
+567 KMFDEDTLSEVTEQN
-582 SEARKEMAIK
+582 SEARKELAIK
-592 YKEAEESGHS
+592 YKEAEEGGHQI
-602 VHYSLNFAVLR
+602 HYSLNFAVLR

-633 VKPMHRAVKSITL
+633 VKPMHRAVKSISL

-675 VGGGKDGKKQQA
+675 VAGGRDGKKQQT

-702 NGGNEQF
+702 NGGKEQF

-714 DVKRVEAI
+714 DVKRVEAV
-722 ETAAIEKV
+722 ETSAIERI
-730 GSQEYITLDGIST
+730 GSQEYITLDGVST
-743 RVVRLEDGIQVQSS
+743 RVVRLEDGLRVQSS
-757 VQPENMFFLIPQN
+757 NQPENMFFLIPQN
-770 ARKPYGLLVEKL
+770 ARKPYGLLIEKL

-795 SYQAEGVEGT
+795 SYQAAGVEGT

>member
-1 MRVFCKKNRVL
+1 V
-12 AILYSFFSN
+12 
-21 FVFIY
+21 
-26 FLYSVYTKSLE
+26 E
-37 VIVDTNNDILAEYVG
+37 TNNDILAEYVE
-52 ESREHLSHIEAI
+52 ESREHLSQVESI

-69 KTGETPPG
+69 KSGEVPPG
-77 SINDLF
+77 SIDELF

-95 LGLTTIGT
+95 LGLMSIGT
-103 LTHAMESLLDSL
+103 LTHAMESLLDSV
-115 REGRLEMTPP
+115 REGRLEMTPQ

-134 DMLNDMFD
+134 DALNDMFD
-142 DVDKSNNTDVNDLV
+142 DVNKSNGTDVSGLV
-156 TTLKNLNSGTPAPA
+156 SVITGLNNGTAAAPAPQAPKPEPKAAKHAKAEKKETAETAEEKRSVSDVLAQFPELAEFVPPEQKAAVAAAPA
-170 PAPVADSA
+170 PAPVAQEQPKKEAQQSSQ
-178 PQAPH
+178 PSEKH
-183 EEPAPV
+183 EE
-189 AAATAEPEKRSVED
+189 
-203 VLSQFPEL
+203 
-211 AAYVEQPG
+211 
-219 KPAAPAK
+219 
-226 EAKPAPVAKAEEP
+226 
-239 KKAAAQT
+239 
-246 QQGESNKHEDFLRIR
+246 FLRIR

-285 LDQADAMFRSI
+285 LDQGDSTLRSI

-325 FSRMVRELARKLGKQ
+325 FSRMVRELARKLNKQ
-340 IDFASE
+340 IDFVSE

-365 HLIRNACD
+365 HLVRNACD
-373 HGIETPDDRVAN
+373 HGVEKPEDRAA
-385 GKPKAGKV
+385 AGKTEPGKV
-393 TLCAYHESGQIH
+393 VLSAYHESGQIH
-405 VDIKDNGKGLNRE
+405 VDIKDNGRGMSRD
-418 VIHRKVLEKRLKT
+418 VIRRKVLEKRLKT
-431 EDELSRMSDQ
+431 EDELSRMGDQ
-441 DVINLVFLP
+441 DLLNLVFLP
-450 GFSTAAVV
+450 GFSTATVI

-471 KTGVEKFGGSV
+471 KTGVEKFGGTV
-482 SLSSIEGEGSTVKL
+482 SLTSIEGQGSVVKL

-554 LPMVRLRDALARE
+554 LPMVRLREALARV
-567 KMFDEDTLSEVTEEN
+567 KMFDEETLSEVTEKN
-582 SEARKEMAIK
+582 SEARKEMAVK
-592 YKEAEESGHS
+592 YQEAEDSGHS
-602 VHYSLNFAVLR
+602 IHYSLNFAVLR
-613 SGNLRFGL
+613 SGSLRFGL

-633 VKPMHRAVKSITL
+633 VKPMHRAVKGITL

-675 VGGGKDGKKQQA
+675 VGGGKDNKKQQA
-687 ATEDGAELRSLLLFS
+687 AMEDGSELRSLLLFS

-722 ETAAIEKV
+722 ETSAIEKV
-730 GSQEYITLDGIST
+730 GAQEYITLDGVST
-743 RVVRLEDGIQVQSS
+743 RVVRLEDGLRVQSS
-757 VQPENMFFLIPQN
+757 SQPENMFFLIPQN

-832 QV
+832 QA

>member
-1 MRVFCKKNRVL
+1 VE
-12 AILYSFFSN
+12 
-21 FVFIY
+21 
-26 FLYSVYTKSLE
+26 T
-37 VIVDTNNDILAEYVG
+37 DNDILAEYVE
-52 ESREHLSHIEAI
+52 ESREHLIHIEEI
-64 FVGIQ
+64 FEILQ
-69 KTGETPPG
+69 KTGEISLS
-77 SINDLF
+77 SINELF

-95 LGLTTIGT
+95 LGLTSIGT

-115 REGRLEMTPP
+115 REGRLSVTQP
-125 ISEALIEGT
+125 ISDTLMEGT
-134 DMLNDMFD
+134 DRLSEMFE
-142 DVDKSNNTDVNDLV
+142 DVNKSNTVNVSELV
-156 TTLKNLNSGTPAPA
+156 TTLKALNSGDTPAAVPA
-170 PAPVADSA
+170 AAPA
-178 PQAPH
+178 PQAPP
-183 EEPAPV
+183 EPV
-189 AAATAEPEKRSVED
+189 EQRSVAD

-211 AAYVEQPG
+211 AAFVPQEPAAEPPPVAPAPPAPAPKPVAE
-219 KPAAPAK
+219 KPAAKAPAQ
-226 EAKPAPVAKAEEP
+226 AKAEAP
-239 KKAAAQT
+239 AQT
-246 QQGESNKHEDFLRIR
+246 NSQDNKDSSKHEEFLRIK
-261 VDILD
+261 VDLLD

-285 LDQADAMFRSI
+285 LEQADATLRSI

-325 FSRMVRELARKLGKQ
+325 FSRMVRDLSRKLNKK
-340 IDFASE
+340 IDFE
-346 GDEVELDK
+346 TKGDEVELDK
-354 NILEAIGDPLT
+354 NVLEAIGDPLT
-365 HLIRNACD
+365 HLVRNACD
-373 HGIETPDDRVAN
+373 HGVEKPEDRLA
-385 GKPKAGKV
+385 AGKSEAGMV

-405 VDIKDNGKGLNRE
+405 VDIKDNGKGMNRD
-418 VIHRKVLEKRLKT
+418 VIRRKVLEKGLKT
-431 EDELSRMSDQ
+431 EDELARMSEQ
-441 DVINLVFLP
+441 DLLNLVFLP
-450 GFSTAAVV
+450 GFSTAAVL

-482 SLSSIEGEGSTVKL
+482 SLTSIEGEGSVVKL

-510 QSGEERFA
+510 QSGNERFA

-554 LPMVRLRDALARE
+554 LPMVRLREALARE
-567 KMFDEDTLSEVTEEN
+567 KMFDEDALSEVTEQN
-582 SEARKEMAIK
+582 SEARQEMAEK
-592 YKEAEESGHS
+592 YKEAEEGGHTI
-602 VHYSLNFAVLR
+602 HYSLNFAVLR

-621 IIDHIHGSEEIV
+621 IIDRIHGSEEIV
-633 VKPMHRAVKSITL
+633 VKPMHRAVKGIPL

-675 VGGGKDGKKQQA
+675 VGGGKDGKKQKA
-687 ATEDGAELRSLLLFS
+687 KTEEGTELRSLLLFS
-702 NGGNEQF
+702 NGGSEQF

-722 ETAAIEKV
+722 ETAAIERV

-743 RVVRLEDGIQVQSS
+743 RVVRLEDGLRVQGSS
-757 VQPENMFFLIPQN
+757 QPENMFFLIPQN

-832 QV
+832 QA

>member
-1 MRVFCKKNRVL
+1 VE
-12 AILYSFFSN
+12 
-21 FVFIY
+21 
-26 FLYSVYTKSLE
+26 T
-37 VIVDTNNDILAEYVG
+37 DNDILAEYVE
-52 ESREHLSHIEAI
+52 ESREHLSHVEQI

-69 KTGETPPG
+69 KTGEVQPG

-95 LGLTTIGT
+95 LGLTGIGT

-115 REGRLEMTPP
+115 RENKLSMTEQ
-125 ISEALIEGT
+125 ITEALIEGT
-134 DMLNDMFD
+134 DILNDMFD
-142 DVDKSNNTDVNDLV
+142 DVDKSNSADVSELV
-156 TTLKNLNSGTPAPA
+156 ALLKNLNSGTPVPQASSEPVPVAQAPA
-170 PAPVADSA
+170 P
-178 PQAPH
+178 
-183 EEPAPV
+183 
-189 AAATAEPEKRSVED
+189 EPEKRSVAD
-203 VLSQFPEL
+203 VLGQFPEL
-211 AAYVEQPG
+211 AQYVPPEQMAG
-219 KPAAPAK
+219 VQNVAAAK
-226 EAKPAPVAKAEEP
+226 APAPVAKKEENKEDV
-239 KKAAAQT
+239 KKDANAAQAT
-246 QQGESNKHEDFLRIR
+246 EGNKHEEFLRIR

-285 LDQADAMFRSI
+285 LDQADATLRSI

-325 FSRMVRELARKLGKQ
+325 YSRMVRDLARKLGKS
-340 IDFASE
+340 IDFVTE

-365 HLIRNACD
+365 HLVRNACD
-373 HGIETPDDRVAN
+373 HGIEKQEDRTAA
-385 GKPKAGKV
+385 GKTEPGKV
-393 TLCAYHESGQIH
+393 TLSAYHESGQIH
-405 VDIKDNGKGLNRE
+405 VDIQDNGKGLNRD
-418 VIHRKVLEKRLKT
+418 VIRRKVLEKKLKT
-431 EDELSRMSDQ
+431 EDELARMSEQ
-441 DVINLVFLP
+441 DLLNLVFLP
-450 GFSTAAVV
+450 GFSTAAAI

-471 KTGVEKFGGSV
+471 KTGVEKFGGTV
-482 SLSSIEGEGSTVKL
+482 SLSSVEGEGSIVKL

-510 QSGEERFA
+510 QSGNERFA

-554 LPMVRLRDALARE
+554 LPMVRLKEALVRE
-567 KMFDEDTLSEVTEEN
+567 KMFDEEALSEVTEQN
-582 SEARKEMAIK
+582 SEDRKELANK
-592 YKEAEESGHS
+592 YKEAEESGHPI
-602 VHYSLNFAVLR
+602 HYSLNFAVLR

-633 VKPMHRAVKSITL
+633 VKPMHRAVKGISL

-675 VGGGKDGKKQQA
+675 VGGGGDSKKQKTA
-687 ATEDGAELRSLLLFS
+687 IEDGAELRSLLLFS

-714 DVKRVEAI
+714 DVKRVEAV
-722 ETAAIEKV
+722 ETAAIEKI
-730 GSQEYITLDGIST
+730 GSQEYITLDGVST
-743 RVVRLEDGIQVQSS
+743 RVVRLEDGLRVQSS
-757 VQPENMFFLIPQN
+757 TQPENMFFLIPQN
-770 ARKPYGLLVEKL
+770 ARKPYGLLIEKL

-795 SYQAEGVEGT
+795 SYQADGVEGT

>member
-1 MRVFCKKNRVL
+1 VE
-12 AILYSFFSN
+12 
-21 FVFIY
+21 
-26 FLYSVYTKSLE
+26 T
-37 VIVDTNNDILAEYVG
+37 DNDILAEYVE
-52 ESREHLSHIEAI
+52 ESREHLSHVEEI
-64 FVGIQ
+64 FESIQ
-69 KTGETPPG
+69 KTGEVKLS

-95 LGLTTIGT
+95 LGLTSIGT

-115 REGRLEMTPP
+115 REGRLSVTQP
-125 ISEALIEGT
+125 ISDALMEGT
-134 DMLNDMFD
+134 DMLSEMFD
-142 DVDKSNNTDVNDLV
+142 DVDKSNNVDVGELV
-156 TTLKNLNSGTPAPA
+156 TTLKGLNSGVDAPAAPA
-170 PAPVADSA
+170 PAP
-178 PQAPH
+178 QAP
-183 EEPAPV
+183 P
-189 AAATAEPEKRSVED
+189 AATAEPEKRSVAD

-211 AAYVEQPG
+211 AQYVPPEQAPAAKAAPVAPAPAEKAP
-219 KPAAPAK
+219 KPAAPA
-226 EAKPAPVAKAEEP
+226 ANAPAEP
-239 KKAAAQT
+239 PASSQ
-246 QQGESNKHEDFLRIR
+246 EKHEEFLRIK
-261 VDILD
+261 VDLLD

-285 LDQADAMFRSI
+285 LEQADATLRSI

-325 FSRMVRELARKLGKQ
+325 FSRMVRDLSRKLGKK
-340 IDFASE
+340 IDFVTE

-365 HLIRNACD
+365 HLVRNACD
-373 HGIETPDDRVAN
+373 HGVE
-385 GKPKAGKV
+385 KPEERLAAGKSDTGRV

-405 VDIKDNGKGLNRE
+405 VDIKDNGKGMNRE
-418 VIHRKVLEKRLKT
+418 VIRRKVLEKKLKT
-431 EDELSRMSDQ
+431 EDELARMNDQ
-441 DVINLVFLP
+441 DLINLVCLP
-450 GFSTAAVV
+450 GFSTATTL

-482 SLSSIEGEGSTVKL
+482 SLTSIEGEGSVVKL

-510 QSGEERFA
+510 QSGDERFA

-554 LPMVRLRDALARE
+554 LPMVRLREALARE
-567 KMFDEDTLSEVTEEN
+567 RMFDEEALSEVTEQN
-582 SEARKEMAIK
+582 SEARKEMDAK
-592 YKEAEESGHS
+592 YKEAEDSGHS
-602 VHYSLNFAVLR
+602 IHYSLNFAVLR

-621 IIDHIHGSEEIV
+621 IIDRIHGSEEIV
-633 VKPMHRAVKSITL
+633 VKPMHRAVKGIPL

-675 VGGGKDGKKQQA
+675 VGGGKDSKKQK
-687 ATEDGAELRSLLLFS
+687 ATAEDGTELRSLLLFS
-702 NGGNEQF
+702 NGGSEQF

-722 ETAAIEKV
+722 ETAAIERV
-730 GSQEYITLDGIST
+730 GSQEYITLDGVST
-743 RVVRLEDGIQVQSS
+743 RVVRLEDGLRVQSS
-757 VQPENMFFLIPQN
+757 SQPENMFFLIPQN

-832 QV
+832 QA

>member
-1 MRVFCKKNRVL
+1 ME
-12 AILYSFFSN
+12 
-21 FVFIY
+21 
-26 FLYSVYTKSLE
+26 T
-37 VIVDTNNDILAEYVG
+37 DNDILAEYVE
-52 ESREHLSHIEAI
+52 ESREHLSRMESL
-64 FVGIQ
+64 FVSIQ
-69 KTGETPPG
+69 KTGDVPPG
-77 SINDLF
+77 TINDLF

-95 LGLTTIGT
+95 LGLTVIGT

-115 REGRLEMTPP
+115 RENRLTMTPP
-125 ISEALIEGT
+125 IAEALIEGN
-134 DMLNDMFD
+134 DILNEMFD
-142 DVDKSNNTDVNDLV
+142 DVDKSNSMDVSELVGVLKGLNTPVEDPLPEAQA
-156 TTLKNLNSGTPAPA
+156 KPAQPA
-170 PAPVADSA
+170 QPVQQVA
-178 PQAPH
+178 Q
-183 EEPAPV
+183 EPPPEDPPV
-189 AAATAEPEKRSVED
+189 RSVGD

-211 AAYVEQPG
+211 SQYVTPEQKASMNTVSTPAEAAVAVAQPA
-219 KPAAPAK
+219 PAAT
-226 EAKPAPVAKAEEP
+226 APVATPAAEQP
-239 KKAAAQT
+239 VAAKAADNT
-246 QQGESNKHEDFLRIR
+246 ESKREEFLRIR

-285 LDQADAMFRSI
+285 MEQADATLRAI

-325 FSRMVRELARKLGKQ
+325 YSRMVRDLSRKLGKT
-340 IDFASE
+340 IDFVTE

-365 HLIRNACD
+365 HLVRNACD
-373 HGIETPDDRVAN
+373 HGVEKEEDRRA
-385 GKPKAGKV
+385 AGKTEPGKIV
-393 TLCAYHESGQIH
+393 LSAYHESGQIH
-405 VDIKDNGKGLNRE
+405 VDIKDNGKGLSRE
-418 VIHRKVLEKRLKT
+418 VIRRKVLEKKLKT
-431 EDELSRMSDQ
+431 EDELSRMNDQ
-441 DVINLVFLP
+441 DLINLVFLP
-450 GFSTAAVV
+450 GFSTATVV

-471 KTGVEKFGGSV
+471 KTSVENFGGSV
-482 SLSSIEGEGSTVKL
+482 QLNSIEGQGSTVKL

-530 YDKDAFTRIE
+530 YDKDSFTRIE

-554 LPMVRLRDALARE
+554 LPMVRLRESLARE
-567 KMFDEDTLSEVTEEN
+567 KMFDEDALSEVTEQN
-582 SEARKEMAIK
+582 SEARKELATK
-592 YKEAEESGHS
+592 YKEAEEAGQSMHCS
-602 VHYSLNFAVLR
+602 VNFAVLR
-613 SGNLRFGL
+613 AGNLRFGL
-621 IIDHIHGSEEIV
+621 IIDRIHGSEEIV
-633 VKPMHRAVKSITL
+633 VKPMHRAVKNISL

-658 AMILDATGLA
+658 AMILDAMGLA

-675 VGGGKDGKKQQA
+675 VGGGKSDDKKRKSA
-687 ATEDGAELRSLLLFS
+687 EEDGAELRSLLLFS

-722 ETAAIEKV
+722 DTTNIERV
-730 GSQEYITLDGIST
+730 GSQEYITLDNVST
-743 RVVRLEDGIQVQSS
+743 RVVRLEDGLNVQAGS
-757 VQPENMFFLIPQN
+757 QPENAFLLIPQN

-782 IDSGHYEVKLNKE
+782 VDSGHYEVKLNKE

-824 VDGMWYGG
+824 IDGMWYGG
-832 QV
+832 QA